1 MSYASRSRMVD
12 QARRNG
18 REAAPGSAPSP
29 QLERRPGNGVTN
41 FRFEKKPR
49 QKTPPPLETH
59 AESFYYLKQMD
70 ARTPMVIVLGDGEK
84 VRGRIEWYDRD
95 CLKINRAD
103 GPNLLIPKASIKY
116 LFKAD
121 EER

>member
-1 MSYASRSRMVD
+1 MNYANRSRMGEQV
-12 QARRNG
+12 RRNG
-18 REAAPGSAPSP
+18 RGSVAE
-29 QLERRPGNGVTN
+29 L
-41 FRFEKKPR
+41 RFERKTG
-49 QKTPPPLETH
+49 QKAPPPLETH

-70 ARTPMVIVLGDGEK
+70 ARTPMVIVLADGEN

-95 CLKINRAD
+95 CLKIHRTD

-121 EER
+121 EESGA

>member
-1 MSYASRSRMVD
+1 MNYASRSRMVD
-12 QARRNG
+12 QARGNG
-18 REAAPGSAPSP
+18 RETVA
-29 QLERRPGNGVTN
+29 N
-41 FRFEKKPR
+41 FRFEKKSR
-49 QKTPPPLETH
+49 QKTPPPAETH

-70 ARTPMVIVLGDGEK
+70 ARTPMVVVLADGEK